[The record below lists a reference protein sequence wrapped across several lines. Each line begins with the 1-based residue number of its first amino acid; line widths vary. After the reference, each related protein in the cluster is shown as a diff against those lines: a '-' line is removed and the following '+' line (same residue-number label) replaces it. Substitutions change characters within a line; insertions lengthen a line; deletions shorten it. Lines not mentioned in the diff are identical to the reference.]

1 MAKKMWVGGIVV
13 LLGLCIGVR
22 AQVRTGP
29 PSLDRQLK
37 TARTFE
43 AGRRHEEAL
52 RVYRE
57 AYKAA
62 PDHRE
67 VVQGLD
73 RTLSKLGRFD
83 EVAHLLKK
91 AIQRAP
97 EYGYFRMRL
106 GEVLYDLGQP
116 EEAANWW
123 DSIIETGPDHRPNY
137 TLVAREYS
145 WRGEELKARAIYLKA
160 RAHFGEKGLFAKE
173 IGKLSAIE
181 ENYVGAASEYLL
193 YLEEQ
198 PNRYD
203 LIRELLSNFPRDRE
217 TAQGV
222 TDVLKAAV
230 LQAPKDATRQKLL
243 VEYLLITE
251 RPQQALHQIR
261 RMASSDVGGQHLE
274 PTLLQWAD
282 RISDPK
288 VGAQAY
294 LEAIERFP
302 KSRQRPRMLLG
313 LAQAQEASG
322 NYAGALASYE
332 KLAKEAPDARTRSE
346 ARYRM
351 ARIEQKKLGNADA
364 ALALFR
370 ELAKDLDRALYGRA
384 RPEPFVIESAFGM
397 AQCLL
402 IKGDPD
408 QALKILDRMSGQ
420 RAPTKV
426 REEALYRGAEIAFL
440 RGDFEEAVALSETL
454 IQTFPEGL
462 FVNDALKLAV
472 FVEENGE
479 PEEALTL
486 FAQARLRRRQRKF
499 GEASTLLNRIAK
511 TFPTA
516 QVRDDAFFLSSTLS
530 MDKGDY
536 AEAIAR
542 CRALIERI
550 PDSPLSP
557 EARQRIGR
565 IYDEFQNKPEQAL
578 SEYERVLTDY
588 PESLLDADVR
598 SRIRRLREKTEKINE
613 K

>member
-1 MAKKMWVGGIVV
+1 MARKMWTGGIVL
-13 LLGLCIGVR
+13 LLGLCIGVC
-22 AQVRTGP
+22 AEAKTGP
-29 PSLDRQLK
+29 PGLDRQLK
-37 TARTFE
+37 TARAFE
-43 AGRRHEEAL
+43 RGRRYEEAL

-67 VVQGLD
+67 VIQGLD
-73 RTLSKLGRFD
+73 RTLSKLRRFD
-83 EVAHLLKK
+83 EVTHLLKK
-91 AIQRAP
+91 AVQRAP
-97 EYGYFRMRL
+97 EEVYFRMRL

-116 EEAANWW
+116 DEAERWW

-137 TLVAREYS
+137 TLVAREYLQ
-145 WRGEELKARAIYLKA
+145 RGEEKKARTTYLKA
-160 RAHFGEKGLFAKE
+160 RSHFGEKGLFSKE

-193 YLEEQ
+193 VLEEE

-203 LIRELLSNFPRDRE
+203 LIRELLSNFPRDRV

-222 TDVLKAAV
+222 TEVLEAAV
-230 LQAPKDATRQKLL
+230 LQSPEDAARQKLL
-243 VEYLLITE
+243 VEYLLITD
-251 RPQQALHQIR
+251 RLQQALDQIR
-261 RMASSDVGGQHLE
+261 RMTSADVGGQHLE
-274 PTLLQWAD
+274 PTLLQWAE

-288 VGAQAY
+288 VGAEAY

-313 LAQAQEASG
+313 LAQAQETSG
-322 NYAGALASYE
+322 NHAEAVASYE
-332 KLAKEAPDARTRSE
+332 KLVREAPDARTRSE

-351 ARIEQKKLGNADA
+351 ARIEQDQLGNTDA
-364 ALALFR
+364 ALVLFR

-384 RPEPFVIESAFGM
+384 RPEPFVLESAFGM
-397 AQCLL
+397 SECLL
-402 IKGDPD
+402 ITGDPD
-408 QALKILDRMSGQ
+408 EASKILERMSGQ
-420 RAPTKV
+420 RAPSKV
-426 REEALYRGAEIAFL
+426 REEALYRGAEIMFL
-440 RGDFEEAVALSETL
+440 RGDFEEAVKRSETL

-499 GEASTLLNRIAK
+499 GEAETLLNRIAK

-516 QVRDDAFFLSSTLS
+516 QVRDDAVFLSSTLS
-530 MDKGDY
+530 MDEGDY
-536 AEAIAR
+536 PEAMAR

-557 EARQRIGR
+557 EARQRIAR
-565 IYDEFQNKPEQAL
+565 IYDEFLNEPEQAL
-578 SEYERVLTDY
+578 TEYERVLTDY

-598 SRIRRLREKTEKINE
+598 RQIRRLREKDNENE